1 MSKFS
6 LPAGLVGS
14 DILNL
19 ITVGMHSNPLCIYRE
34 YIQNAADSI
43 AVSNNKRKGK
53 VEIHI
58 NQTTRRIKIKDN
70 GQGISTTQLARNL
83 LPIAN
88 SRKQPGADRGFRGIG
103 RLSGLAFA
111 DSVTFLTRSTN
122 KEPVAR
128 VKWNKADLQKGVAD
142 GKPMKKLIGQS
153 TTVDT
158 IPGNEYPDSFFQVE
172 IDNIARFATGLILNC
187 DVVRDYIS
195 EVCPVPFSPN
205 FPYASEV
212 LNLFNKKQAPLTLD
226 VFLNDENSPL
236 TRNHGD
242 VICFSNDRHDGLLDF
257 EKIVIPAIDGD
268 GHAAI
273 GWIAHSSYI
282 GAIPKKSGVRCI
294 RARVGNIQIGDETL
308 FDHLFTESRFNRW
321 CIAEIHILDPRIIPN
336 GKRDY
341 FEPNH
346 HVRNLENHLGVISR
360 KIEQQCRNASRERN
374 KTRKSQL
381 LLKDIEATYE
391 LASSGYLSA
400 NATRELISEKLL
412 AINEVQEKI
421 VALEKGKEGV
431 AKLEQLKKKL
441 SGFKAR
447 RGRPSFV
454 GIPAREVETYRK
466 FFHILAKISSSPSAA
481 MKTIKAVLEQAER
494 KKSNKPNKD

>member
-6 LPAGLVGS
+6 LPTELVGS

-53 VEIHI
+53 VEIYI
-58 NQTTRRIKIKDN
+58 DPATRRITIKDN
-70 GQGISTTQLARNL
+70 GQGISATQLARNL
-83 LPIAN
+83 LPVAN

-128 VKWNKADLQKGVAD
+128 VKWDKANLQKGVAD
-142 GKPMKKLIGQS
+142 GSPLKKLIAQS

-158 IPGNEYPDSFFQVE
+158 IPGDEYPDSFFQVE
-172 IDNIARFATGLILNC
+172 IDNIARFAAGLILNC

-195 EVCPVPFSPN
+195 EVCPIPFSLN
-205 FPYASEV
+205 FPYTSEV
-212 LNLFNKKQAPLTLD
+212 LNLFSKKQTPLTLD
-226 VFLNDENSPL
+226 IFLNDENTSL
-236 TRNHGD
+236 TRNHDD

-257 EKIVIPAIDGD
+257 ERIAIPAINGNE
-268 GHAAI
+268 HAAV

-282 GAIPKKSGVRCI
+282 GAIPKKLGVRCI

-321 CIAEIHILDPRIIPN
+321 CIAEIHILDPRIIPS
-336 GKRDY
+336 GKSDY
-341 FEPNH
+341 FEPSPH
-346 HVRNLENHLGVISR
+346 IRNLENHLGVISR
-360 KIEQQCRNASRERN
+360 KIEQRCRNASRKRN
-374 KTRKSQL
+374 ETRRLQL

-391 LASSGYLSA
+391 LASSGYLPA
-400 NATRELISEKLL
+400 NATRELITEKLV
-412 AINEVQEKI
+412 AINEIQKKMDT
-421 VALEKGKEGV
+421 LEKGNEGV
-431 AKLEQLKKKL
+431 AKLRKLKKKL
-441 SGFKAR
+441 SGFKAQR
-447 RGRPSFV
+447 RRPSFA
-454 GIPAREVETYRK
+454 GISTSEAKTYRK
-466 FFHILAKISSSPSAA
+466 IFHMLTRISSSPSVA
-481 MKTIKAVLEQAER
+481 MQTIKAVLEQAER
-494 KKSNKPNKD
+494 EKSNKPNKD

>member
-1 MSKFS
+1 MSKLS
-6 LPAGLVGS
+6 LSTGLVGS

-43 AVSNNKRKGK
+43 AISNNKRKGK

-58 NQTTRRIKIKDN
+58 DPATRHIKIKDN
-70 GQGISTTQLARNL
+70 GQGISATQLARDL
-83 LPIAN
+83 LPVAN

-128 VKWNKADLQKGVAD
+128 VKWDKANLQKGIAD
-142 GKPMKKLIGQS
+142 GKPVKQLIAQS

-158 IPGNEYPDSFFQVE
+158 IPGDEYPDSFFQVE
-172 IDNIARFATGLILNC
+172 IDNIARFAAGLILNC

-195 EVCPVPFSPN
+195 EVCPIPFSPN
-205 FPYASEV
+205 FPYASDV
-212 LNLFNKKQAPLTLD
+212 LNLFGKKQTPLTLD
-226 VFLNDENSPL
+226 VFLNDESSPL
-236 TRNHGD
+236 TRNYDD
-242 VICFSNDRHDGLLDF
+242 VICFSDDRHDGLLDF
-257 EKIVIPAIDGD
+257 ERIAIPAINGD
-268 GHAAI
+268 EHAAV

-282 GAIPKKSGVRCI
+282 GAIPKKLGVRCI

-308 FDHLFTESRFNRW
+308 FDHLFAESRFNRW

-341 FEPNH
+341 FEPNPH
-346 HVRNLENHLGVISR
+346 IRNLENHLGPISR
-360 KIEQQCRNASRERN
+360 KIEQRCRNASRKRN
-374 KTRKSQL
+374 EMRRLQL

-391 LASSGYLSA
+391 LASSGYLPA
-400 NATRELISEKLL
+400 NATRELISEKLV
-412 AINEVQEKI
+412 AIDEIQEKMDT
-421 VALEKGKEGV
+421 LEKGKEGV

-441 SGFKAR
+441 IDFKAQ
-447 RGRPSFV
+447 RGRPSFA
-454 GIPAREVETYRK
+454 GIPTTEAKTFRK
-466 FFHILAKISSSPSAA
+466 IFHMLTRISSSPSVA
-481 MKTIKAVLEQAER
+481 MQTIKAVLEQAER
-494 KKSNKPNKD
+494 EKSNKPNKD